1 MYNEPNEWFKIATND
16 RKVRSDVA
24 LHCFVNG
31 IKYNLADD
39 GIQPP
44 AVFYFTTYKKNLDIL
59 NLVGIRRK

>member
-24 LHCFVNG
+24 LHCFANG

-39 GIQPP
+39 GVQPP
-44 AVFYFTTYKKNLDIL
+44 AVFYYNIQEES
-59 NLVGIRRK
+59 